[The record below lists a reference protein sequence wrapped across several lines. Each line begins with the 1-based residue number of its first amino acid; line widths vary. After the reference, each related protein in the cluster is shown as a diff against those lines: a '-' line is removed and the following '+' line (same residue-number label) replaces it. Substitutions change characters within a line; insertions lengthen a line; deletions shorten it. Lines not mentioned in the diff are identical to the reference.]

1 MTDEQIIKALECL
14 ADRVGCNCSECSFK
28 SYGGCRSIVCRNTL
42 DLINRQQMEIDIL
55 IRKKE
60 SLRNEI
66 CELQSEIERLKEF
79 EYMYNSLLK

>member
-1 MTDEQIIKALECL
+1 MMDEHAISEALERWIKNFDGNADDL
-14 ADRVGCNCSECSFK
+14 ANLCNAF
-28 SYGGCRSIVCRNTL
+28 N
-42 DLINRQQMEIDIL
+42 LIKCQQTEIDIL

-79 EYMYNSLLK
+79 EYMYDSLLK